1 MHIYIAARS
10 AMAKQGQ
17 DYFKNFEDYVKGM
30 SGAKSGVVFREIRTF
45 EVICQREDEE
55 AVMSVLNSFKLSIWQ
70 EKINKLLDWLRRLK
84 LYPFEKVSLENST
97 EPNLK
102 GKFWM
107 NIMFL
112 GKKYDIQK
120 PDGKEIT

>member
-17 DYFKNFEDYVKGM
+17 DYFKNFEDHVRGM
-30 SGAKSGVVFREIRTF
+30 SGAKSGVVFREIRMF
-45 EVICQREDEE
+45 EVVCQRKDEE
-55 AVMSVLNSFKLSIWQ
+55 AVMSVLNGFKLSIWQ
-70 EKINKLLDWLRRLK
+70 EKINKILDWMRKLK
-84 LYPFEKVSLENST
+84 LYPFEKTLSSESV
-97 EPNLK
+97 EPHLK

-112 GKKYDIQK
+112 GRKYDDAN
-120 PDGKEIT
+120 PDGKERT